1 MGLKSLLLFPAFLY
15 CVVRADDLGFLGC
28 QDVTLEQEK
37 WEDWY
42 VVSGEHGR
50 LLGQKTVFTKIDD
63 HR

>member
-42 VVSGEHGR
+42 VVSGFFFFS
-50 LLGQKTVFTKIDD
+50 LFFIKKKFT
-63 HR
+63 